1 MLVNLKLLIFVTYI
15 TFGICGEKSF
25 IWRNFRFQCMRDGEK
40 PIISPPAEELQTSLH
55 NRCEEILN
63 IYVFCCKICFVEIY
77 DVLLWFTGFCV
88 EKDFAKNSPTKT
100 ITLLQNFWS
109 ADILQ
114 MTPLITKSYFRDGIY
129 GCIWLQEAMAHT
141 KTQFHRKK
149 LVHASKASPQI
160 WIRRMANLMGTMS
173 VFQKFTKGWRRGG
186 VAEPAWLWESQ
197 LRMATILGLVNTG
210 EAILH
215 WEDGPTGTKMQ
226 PSVWGHM
233 PRMQGSLSE
242 SVFVHH
248 PVTFLEVILP
258 CCPNCTWTCI
268 ANSIVVSTKVKHL
281 FSHIFPVSTW
291 SPYSW

>member
-1 MLVNLKLLIFVTYI
+1 MFFVARSVLWKFT
-15 TFGICGEKSF
+15 
-25 IWRNFRFQCMRDGEK
+25 
-40 PIISPPAEELQTSLH
+40 
-55 NRCEEILN
+55 
-63 IYVFCCKICFVEIY
+63 VFCC
-77 DVLLWFTGFCV
+77 DLQA
-88 EKDFAKNSPTKT
+88 FAWRK
-100 ITLLQNFWS
+100 TLLRILPQKQSHYCKTFDQLIFYRWRLWSPNLTSEMGFMAVFGCKKQRHKPRSNFIAKSRSMPQEPVRKYGS
-109 ADILQ
+109 AAWRILWGQ
-114 MTPLITKSYFRDGIY
+114 CLFFKS
-129 GCIWLQEAMAHT
+129 LQRAE
-141 KTQFHRKK
+141 
-149 LVHASKASPQI
+149 
-160 WIRRMANLMGTMS
+160 G
-173 VFQKFTKGWRRGG
+173 GG

-215 WEDGPTGTKMQ
+215 WEDGPRGTKMQ

-268 ANSIVVSTKVKHL
+268 ANSIVVSTKVKNL